1 MQVCNAKTFAWLIG
15 NKMKITAI
23 REMRSDELAEKLV
36 EFQKQ
41 LFAIR
46 TQAMT
51 EKVENTRG
59 MKNLKRD
66 IARVKTIIRENELKG
81 Q

>member
-1 MQVCNAKTFAWLIG
+1 
-15 NKMKITAI
+15 MKSSAI
-23 REMRSDELAEKLV
+23 REMRSDEVADKLG